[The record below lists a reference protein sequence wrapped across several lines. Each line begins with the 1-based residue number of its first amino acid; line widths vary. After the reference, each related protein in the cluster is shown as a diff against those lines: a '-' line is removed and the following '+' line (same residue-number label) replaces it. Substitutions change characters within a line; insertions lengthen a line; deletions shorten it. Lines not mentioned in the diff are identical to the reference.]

1 MELRVEAA
9 RIPLLAVTD
18 TVVLGGS
25 FAGIAAALELAAA
38 GQRVWV
44 IEPRTYMG
52 REMTATLRPW
62 LKAGGERWP
71 KLIRYVLAGQETT
84 LGGHADGQHPDPADP
99 GEVTGTGRG
108 EEIALHPDRIKRR
121 LEQALEEAGISMLY
135 ATLPVAID
143 RTAGGICGIIVAN
156 KSGRQRIGCRLVV
169 DATETALAASL
180 CGHDVSRALDA
191 FSVLSGPASAAD
203 APDKSGRKTLASDLS
218 TSGENEH
225 LRKRL
230 GQGQKGLFKRTL
242 EFTGVS
248 EAGFEGSDSVE
259 GSMLPVPAELELA
272 GNTVLLHQGYRGAGH
287 WLVEYAVALSAAN
300 TLAAAGKREM
310 DARMQGMALAE
321 HLLQRERAF
330 DGAVLCASSH
340 ELSGPYPMPESSGQ
354 ESFFGADSGREPT
367 VDPPDSRPPAEGMEI
382 SAVPMQSP
390 ASEFRPVEP
399 GIWSLLLTATGDD
412 FVSLHD
418 PCGAARLGERLAE
431 QIVREYGMESGKTGG
446 FVEEARRGTGVIESK
461 QRGTQEI
468 EAQDPSQA
476 IAQEGAV
483 PDVNGGRLAQDG
495 PNSTAGLTVRIPA
508 WLDGEAGMAAA
519 EAAAM
524 PVPVAASVD
533 VLVAGGGSSGA
544 CAAITAAKEDMRT
557 LLVDLNP
564 GLGGTGTYGGVD
576 SYWFGRK
583 TGFAARIQD
592 QVLEQQRRLRYKG
605 NKWSIEAK
613 MHALLA
619 EADKHGA
626 ELMLNS
632 IVFGAVMDGA
642 KASGLV
648 AATRYGPAAVL
659 AQAVIDATGDGDAAA
674 CAGAEHVY
682 GSARDHTVMWYS
694 LAQYRSPDKIQNNF
708 TSMVD
713 VSNILDYTRAILAG
727 RRRGGECHDHGIYVA
742 TRESRHILG
751 DVVMKLSDQL
761 LHRRWEDVVNIHFS
775 NHDVKGVSG
784 ADWVNVGLIPP
795 NLEIEIPY
803 RMLLPKGIDGML
815 VAGKAV
821 SATHDALPAIR
832 MQADLENLGG
842 VCALAAAAAVR
853 TGCSLRGLD
862 IIMLQRRL
870 AEEGLLPKGIHKRR
884 LAPLHYSETDLE
896 QLVGSI
902 EADMPLYDYANM
914 RMDEIYRGRIPFAEI
929 VSAGPRIVPYLERA
943 LIQANGARQIR
954 IAQALAMAG
963 SSSGSGVLIQALM
976 QELRG
981 PELPVRTANMM
992 YVQLPPDHGAMPDA
1006 AYLLYS
1012 LAQTKDPGSISV
1024 WKRVAELLQ
1033 PDEEDFK
1040 DSRKGIYYFID
1051 AVCQGAERLADPA
1064 AIPVLKQI
1072 HRIPAIHGQQCHHGY
1087 QPDYFLERRAMLE
1100 LSLGRALAACGSP
1113 AGYAVLIGYLPDMRS
1128 LLSKQAHLMLKRL
1141 SGRDLGKDPLL
1152 WSGWLAAAGREI
1164 QPCSL
1169 DMPLDLEQDS
1179 ERVLRQSMPWNVQ

>member
-1 MELRVEAA
+1 MELMVEAA

-18 TVVLGGS
+18 AVVFGGS

-38 GQRVWV
+38 GQRVWI

-62 LKAGGERWP
+62 LKAGGEDRWP
-71 KLIRYVLAGQETT
+71 KLIRYVLAGQDTSI
-84 LGGHADGQHPDPADP
+84 GRNADGQLSDPTEA
-99 GEVTGTGRG
+99 GAVTGTGRS
-108 EEIALHPDRIKRR
+108 EEIALQPDLVKRR
-121 LEQALEEAGISMLY
+121 LEQALEEAGVGLLY
-135 ATLPVAID
+135 ATLPVAVD
-143 RTAGGICGIIVAN
+143 RTAGGICGVIVAN
-156 KSGRQRIGCRLVV
+156 KSGRQRISCRLVV

-180 CGHDVSRALDA
+180 CGQDVSHAFEAL
-191 FSVLSGPASAAD
+191 SVLGEPASAAD
-203 APDKSGRKTLASDLS
+203 VPVVSNRSASASDFTGLS
-218 TSGENEH
+218 GTDGD
-225 LRKRL
+225 LRNRH
-230 GQGQKGLFKRTL
+230 GQGQKALFTRTL

-248 EAGFEGSDSVE
+248 EAGLRWLASVE
-259 GSMLPVPAELELA
+259 SVESDENAVTPLCPRLLPVPAALELA
-272 GNTVLLHQGYRGAGH
+272 GNTVRLHPGYRGAGH
-287 WLVEYAVALSAAN
+287 WLVEYAVVLPAAN
-300 TLAAAGKREM
+300 TLEAAGKREM
-310 DARMQGMALAE
+310 HARMRGMALAE
-321 HLLQRERAF
+321 HLLQQVRAF
-330 DGAVLCASSH
+330 AGAVLCASSH
-340 ELSGPYPMPESSGQ
+340 ELSGPYPVPESSGQ
-354 ESFFGADSGREPT
+354 ESVFPADWGGKRA
-367 VDPPDSRPPAEGMEI
+367 VDPVGSTPPAEELEI
-382 SAVPMQSP
+382 PAAPMQTA
-390 ASEFRPVEP
+390 ASEFRPVES
-399 GIWSLLLTATGDD
+399 GIWSLWLTADRDGL
-412 FVSLHD
+412 VSLHD
-418 PCGAARLGERLAE
+418 PSGAARLGERLAE
-431 QIVREYGMESGKTGG
+431 QIVRES
-446 FVEEARRGTGVIESK
+446 RD
-461 QRGTQEI
+461 EI
-468 EAQDPSQA
+468 ETQVPSQA
-476 IAQEGAV
+476 IAQADAV
-483 PDVNGGRLAQDG
+483 PGVSGGRLAQFRPG
-495 PNSTAGLTVRIPA
+495 PTAGLTVRIPA
-508 WLDGEAGMAAA
+508 WLDGEAGLAAA

-524 PVPVAASVD
+524 PIPVAASVD

-583 TGFAARIQD
+583 TGFAAGIQD
-592 QVLEQQRRLRYKG
+592 QVLEQQRKLRYKG

-613 MHALLA
+613 MHALLTEA
-619 EADKHGA
+619 EKHGA

-632 IVFGAVMDGA
+632 IVFGAVMDGTA
-642 KASGLV
+642 ASGLV
-648 AATRYGPAAVL
+648 AATRYGPVAVL

-674 CAGAEHVY
+674 CAGAEYVY

-842 VCALAAAAAVR
+842 VCALAAASAVR
-853 TGCSLRGLD
+853 SGSSLRGLD
-862 IIMLQRRL
+862 ITMLQRRL
-870 AEEGLLPKGIHKRR
+870 TEEGLLPEGTHERR
-884 LAPLHYSETDLE
+884 LAPHHYSETDLE
-896 QLVGSI
+896 QLVGRI

-914 RMDEIYRGRIPFAEI
+914 RMDEIYRGMIPFAEI
-929 VSAGPRIVPYLERA
+929 VSAGPRIVPHLEQA
-943 LIQANGARQIR
+943 LARTEGTRQIR

-976 QELRG
+976 QELSG

-1012 LAQTKDPGSISV
+1012 LAQTKDPGSIAV
-1024 WKRVAELLQ
+1024 WQRVAELLQ
-1033 PDEEDFK
+1033 PDEADFK

-1064 AIPVLKQI
+1064 AVPVLEQL
-1072 HRIPAIHGQQCHHGY
+1072 HRIPAIHGQQCYQGY

-1113 AGYAVLIGYLPDMRS
+1113 AGYAVLIGYLPDVRS

-1152 WSGWLAAAGREI
+1152 WSGWLAAASREL
-1164 QPCSL
+1164 PPYSL
-1169 DMPLDLEQDS
+1169 DMPLDLEKDS
-1179 ERVLRQSMPWNVQ
+1179 ERVLRQPVPWNGQ